1 MGVKEEK
8 VALLRNVSI
17 FAGCSDKVLNR
28 MAGAL
33 RLFKVEPGQ
42 LVIEKGE
49 LGDCMYILAAGKV
62 RVHDGPHTLAEIGPG
77 KIFGELALL
86 DTEPRS
92 ASVSAIAQSQLYKLE
107 QESFFRVLAEEPDV
121 SRAIL
126 KMLVQRMREQNAA
139 IVAEYQQREKEL
151 TRLVDERT
159 RELQEANDRLQKTYD
174 EIRIQNLNLA
184 AAKETIHEQLTVIT
198 QKNEDITASIQYA
211 KRIQNA
217 ILPAQIELDLMFP
230 HNFVLYMPK
239 DIVSGDFYWAARD
252 RNVRSVAAVDCTGHG
267 VPGAFMSVMG
277 YSSLNQIIT
286 RTHLS
291 KVGQILNQLDSNI
304 RDSLRQ
310 SGQEGQSRDGMDLA
324 LCSVVGGYTLHYAGA
339 NNPLYLYRANGEF
352 IEIKADKRPIGGGQ
366 YVLEDFT
373 RHTIPLS
380 PGDTFY
386 IFSDGFADQ
395 FGGPRGKKYSY
406 KKMREL
412 MTEILPLEMTE
423 QRVRLHEA
431 FEEWR
436 GDEEQMDDVL
446 VMGIRV

>member
-1 MGVKEEK
+1 MGAKEEK

-17 FAGCSDKVLNR
+17 FAGCSDKVLYR

-33 RLFKVEPGQ
+33 RSFKVEPGQ
-42 LVIEKGE
+42 LIIEKGE
-49 LGDCMYILAAGKV
+49 LGDCMYVLAAGKV

-92 ASVSAIAQSQLYKLE
+92 ASVSAVAPSQLYKLE
-107 QESFFRVLAEEPDV
+107 QESFFRVLAEEPEV

-139 IVAEYQQREKEL
+139 IVAEYQRREKEL

-159 RELQEANDRLQKTYD
+159 RELQQANERLQKTYD
-174 EIRIQNLNLA
+174 EIRIQNQNLA
-184 AAKETIHEQLTVIT
+184 AAKETIHEQLLVIT

-252 RNVRSVAAVDCTGHG
+252 KNVRAVAAVDCTGHG
-267 VPGAFMSVMG
+267 VPGAFMSVLG

-339 NNPLYLYRANGEF
+339 NNPLYLFRADGEF

-395 FGGPRGKKYSY
+395 FGGPRGKKFSY

-412 MTEILPLEMTE
+412 LTEILCLDMTE
-423 QRVRLHEA
+423 QRRKLHEA
-431 FEEWR
+431 FEDWR